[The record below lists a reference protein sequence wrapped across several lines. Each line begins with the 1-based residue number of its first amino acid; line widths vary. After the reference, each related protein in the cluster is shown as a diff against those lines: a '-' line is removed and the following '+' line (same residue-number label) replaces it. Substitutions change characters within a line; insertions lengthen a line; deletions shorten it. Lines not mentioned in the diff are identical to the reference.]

1 LQERILS
8 GALVSELRHMARDI
22 RDQGRAIA
30 RAQLEAL
37 DRLGDDVRVAE
48 VLEIDD
54 SFDRPTSFTRSAIFL
69 QRTKNKVPEVRV
81 GIKDDFGTGQRGA
94 VRWLRPQIEGG
105 SRAQKSFER
114 AIRGL
119 GVMDGTQYIVPGA
132 YAQLDAYGNI
142 SRGQLMQ
149 ILSQLRTFT
158 GAETQSRNLPRD
170 GDYERNRSGRTPGQ
184 VRRAAYRRAG
194 GQYFAV
200 GPYQRGGLRPGI
212 YQRQVAS
219 RRMVGPA
226 SPKPRPVMI
235 FVERVAYEQ
244 RFAFWSAG
252 EYAIQRNWPR
262 RLDEALARFAPGRG
276 A

>member
-1 LQERILS
+1 MSQ
-8 GALVSELRHMARDI
+8 ALVTELRQMARDI
-22 RDQGRAIA
+22 RAQGRAVD

-37 DRLGDDVRVAE
+37 DHLADDVRAAE

-54 SFDRPTSFTRSAIFL
+54 SIDRPTRFTRNAIFV
-69 QRTKNKVPEVRV
+69 QRTRNRVPEARV
-81 GIKDDFGTGQRGA
+81 GIKDDFGTGQRAA

-105 SRAQKSFER
+105 TRPQKAFER

-119 GVMDGTQYIVPGA
+119 GVMDGTQFIVPGD

-158 GAETQSRNLPRD
+158 GAETVSRNLARRD
-170 GDYERNRSGRTPGQ
+170 GSKANTQ
-184 VRRAAYRRAG
+184 KINAAFRRAG

-200 GPYQRGGLRPGI
+200 GPAPRGGLRPGI
-212 YQRQVAS
+212 YQRQVAG
-219 RRMVGPA
+219 RRLVGPA
-226 SPKPRPVMI
+226 SPKPRPVLI
-235 FVERVAYEQ
+235 FVDRVEYEQ
-244 RFAFWSAG
+244 RFAFWDAG
-252 EYAIQRNWPR
+252 HYAIQRNWPR
-262 RLDEALARFAPGRG
+262 RLDEALARFAPGG

>member
-1 LQERILS
+1 MSE
-8 GALVSELRHMARDI
+8 ALASELRHMARDI
-22 RDQGRAIA
+22 RAQGRAIE
-30 RAQLEAL
+30 RAQLDAL
-37 DRLGDDVRVAE
+37 DRLGDDVRMAE
-48 VLEIDD
+48 VREIDD
-54 SFDRPTSFTRSAIFL
+54 SFDRPTPFTRNAIFL
-69 QRTKNKVPEVRV
+69 QRTRNKVPEVRV
-81 GIKDDFGTGQRGA
+81 GIKSDYGTGQRGA
-94 VRWLRPQIEGG
+94 VSWLQPEIEGG
-105 SRAQKSFER
+105 GRAQKAFER

-119 GVMDGTQYIVPGA
+119 GVMDGTQFIVPGR

-184 VRRAAYRRAG
+184 VRQAAYRRAG

-200 GPYQRGGLRPGI
+200 GPTPRGGLRPGI

-219 RRMVGPA
+219 RRLTGAP
-226 SPKPRPVMI
+226 SPRPRPVMV
-235 FVERVAYEQ
+235 FVDRVDYEQ
-244 RFAFWSAG
+244 RFAFWDAG
-252 EYAIQRNWPR
+252 RYAIQRHWPQ
-262 RLDEALARFAPGRG
+262 RLDEALARVTPARG